1 MPLGVRISGATV
13 GIFLPSFLFVALVY
27 PLVPRLRASPW
38 TRAFLD
44 GANAAAIGLMT
55 AVAWQLAV
63 TSIVDPLTMLLLLA
77 AAVLLIC
84 FRVNSACVVLGGGVV
99 GLLAGAVRT

>member
-77 AAVLLIC
+77 AAVLLIR
-84 FRVNSACVVLGGGVV
+84 FRVNSAWLVLGGGIV
-99 GLLAGAVRT
+99 GLLASAMRT